1 MQKNDSASTPRLRPA
16 TNTDGNAVRTLVF
29 EVLRE
34 YGLSPDPEGTNAD
47 LPKIEEHYR
56 DGWFSVLEVN
66 GQIIGS
72 VGLLPLAETVM
83 ELRKMYLH
91 RDWRGRGLGRLLLNQ
106 ALDEARKRGT
116 HRVVLGTARV
126 LGEAVAL
133 YKQSGFR
140 PSQERYPAS
149 RVDQAWELDLS
160 EGGLRSLAQPLCF
173 STCSLLPFSWLF

>member
-1 MQKNDSASTPRLRPA
+1 MRPA

-34 YGLSPDPEGTNAD
+34 YGLSPDPEGTDAD

-56 DGWFSVLEVN
+56 DGWFSVLEVD

-72 VGLLPLAETVM
+72 VGLLPHAGTVM

-106 ALDEARKRGT
+106 ALDEARKRGAR
-116 HRVVLGTARV
+116 RVVLGTARV
-126 LGEAVAL
+126 LGEAVAWNEL
-133 YKQSGFR
+133 AALVLILAGVVATGRRARLAPGRR
-140 PSQERYPAS
+140 PP
-149 RVDQAWELDLS
+149 
-160 EGGLRSLAQPLCF
+160 GLRP
-173 STCSLLPFSWLF
+173 